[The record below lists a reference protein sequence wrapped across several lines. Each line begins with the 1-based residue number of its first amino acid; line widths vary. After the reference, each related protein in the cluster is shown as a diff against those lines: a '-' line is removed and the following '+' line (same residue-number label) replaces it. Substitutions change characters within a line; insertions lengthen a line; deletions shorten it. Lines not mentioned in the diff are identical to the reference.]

1 MLDFARTWLPF
12 IYLYSVGGIAFSI
25 GVYLIIKSKS
35 LNTYNSKHKKWLY
48 ILIFGF
54 LYYAGIHGSLIVLAI
69 KG

>member
-35 LNTYNSKHKKWLY
+35 LNTHNIKHKKWLY

-54 LYYAGIHGSLIVLAI
+54 LYYAGIHGSVLVLAI

>member
-1 MLDFARTWLPF
+1 MLDFSRTWLPF

-25 GVYLIIKSKS
+25 GVYLIIKSES
-35 LNTYNSKHKKWLY
+35 LNTHNSKHKKWLY

>member
-35 LNTYNSKHKKWLY
+35 LNTYNRKHKKWLY